1 MVLTNAQLKQ
11 ILSINKNTDEWVP
24 ICNLFLPKYNINNVN
39 RIASFLAQTGHES
52 LDFTV
57 MVENLNYSMAG
68 LQRTFKKYF
77 PTASLAQQYARQPVK
92 IANRVY
98 ANRMG
103 NGSEASGDGWK
114 YRGKGLIQLT
124 GKSNHS
130 AFAESKNMSL
140 EEVIEYLL
148 TKEGAFEGACWFWNE
163 RNLNPLADVA
173 NTTKITKLINGGDNG
188 LGDRLAR
195 FTKAKKI
202 LSAASFP
209 IEENTQLV
217 LKLGSRGDEVKK
229 LQRALG
235 LKDDGVFGLQTSAT
249 LMQWQRKND
258 LKADGIAGP
267 VTLNKLYK

>member
-1 MVLTNAQLKQ
+1 MVITNSQLKQ
-11 ILSINKNTDEWVP
+11 ILSTNDKTDEWVH
-24 ICNLFLPKYNINNVN
+24 ICNTFLPRYGINNVN

-57 MVENLNYSMAG
+57 LKENLNYSMSG
-68 LQRTFKKYF
+68 LRRTFRKYF
-77 PTASLAQQYARQPVK
+77 PTDALAKEYARQPTK

-124 GKSNHS
+124 GKSNHEE
-130 AFAESKNMSL
+130 FAKSKNMSL
-140 EEVIEYLL
+140 DEVIDYLL
-148 TKEGAFEGACWFWNE
+148 TKEGAFESACWFWNK
-163 RNLNPLADVA
+163 RNLNPLADAA
-173 NTTKITKLINGGDNG
+173 NTTQITKLINGGHNG

-202 LSAASFP
+202 LSVSSTPVTEASTV
-209 IEENTQLV
+209 I

-229 LQRALG
+229 LQKALG
-235 LKDDGVFGLQTSAT
+235 ITDDGVFGLQTSAT
-249 LMQWQRKND
+249 LMQWQRNNG

-267 VTLNKLYK
+267 ATLGKLYK